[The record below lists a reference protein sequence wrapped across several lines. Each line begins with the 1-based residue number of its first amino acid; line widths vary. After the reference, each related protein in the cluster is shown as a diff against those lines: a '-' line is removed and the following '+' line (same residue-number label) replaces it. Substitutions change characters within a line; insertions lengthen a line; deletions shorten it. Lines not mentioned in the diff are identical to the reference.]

1 MRSIVPLLDQERE
14 RTSSRSGASLLA
26 LTILDF
32 NHGVVSIDI
41 IDRVYWLDS
50 VYRRSHGAQSRVKR
64 AIETMRE
71 MYDGVHGCRKG
82 LGEL

>member
-1 MRSIVPLLDQERE
+1 MDVMRARLMGCIVPLLDQERE
-14 RTSSRSGASLLA
+14 RTSSRSDASLLT

-50 VYRRSHGAQSRVKR
+50 VYRRSHGA
-64 AIETMRE
+64 
-71 MYDGVHGCRKG
+71 
-82 LGEL
+82 